1 MPGTL
6 DKTLAAVAKT
16 VVSDLGAGLNVDI
29 SFLKQ
34 SGGTYNV
41 ATGTF
46 DSTQTSYF
54 FKAPIE
60 FIDAEEEEGREE
72 QAARIYI
79 APDQI
84 GGSYPD
90 LDDQI
95 VLFDVEEF
103 LGTQAGLTLKTQS
116 NDNLMIDPL
125 SGSGDNCQITGIR
138 LYGGGQ
144 EYLYVVQ
151 VRF

>member
-1 MPGTL
+1 MAGAL

-16 VVSDLGAGLNVDI
+16 VVSDLGTGLNVDI

-41 ATGTF
+41 STGVF
-46 DSTQTSYF
+46 DSTQTAYF

-60 FIDAEEEEGREE
+60 FIDADEQDGSEE
-72 QAARIYI
+72 QTAQVYVT
-79 APDQI
+79 PNQI

-95 VLFDVEEF
+95 VLFDV
-103 LGTQAGLTLKTQS
+103 
-116 NDNLMIDPL
+116 
-125 SGSGDNCQITGIR
+125 NCQITEIR
-138 LYGGGQ
+138 SYGGKQ
-144 EYLYVVQ
+144 EYLYVIR

>member
-1 MPGTL
+1 MAGAL

-41 ATGTF
+41 ATGEF

-125 SGSGDNCQITGIR
+125 SGSGDNCQITEIR
-138 LYGGGQ
+138 SYGGGQ
-144 EYLYVVQ
+144 EYLYVIR

>member
-1 MPGTL
+1 MAGAL
-6 DKTLAAVAKT
+6 DNTLAAVAKT

-41 ATGTF
+41 ATGEF

-125 SGSGDNCQITGIR
+125 SGFGDNCQITEIR
-138 LYGGGQ
+138 SYGGGQ
-144 EYLYVVQ
+144 EYLYVIR

>member
-1 MPGTL
+1 MAGAL

-16 VVSDLGAGLNVDI
+16 VVSDLGVGLNVDI

-34 SGGTYNV
+34 SGGVYNV
-41 ATGTF
+41 ATGEF
-46 DSTQTSYF
+46 NSTQTSYF

-79 APDQI
+79 APNQI

-90 LDDQI
+90 LDDQV
-95 VLFDVEEF
+95 VLFDVEEA
-103 LGTQAGLTLKTQS
+103 LVTQAGLSIQTQASDTLV
-116 NDNLMIDPL
+116 IEPL
-125 SGSGDNCQITGIR
+125 GGSGDNCQITEIR
-138 LYGGGQ
+138 SYGGGQ
-144 EYLYVVQ
+144 VYLYVVR

>member
-46 DSTQTSYF
+46 YSTQTSYF

-60 FIDAEEEEGREE
+60 FIDAEEGEGREE
-72 QAARIYI
+72 QFAKIYI

>member
-16 VVSDLGAGLNVDI
+16 VVNDLGAGLNVDI

-41 ATGTF
+41 ATGEF

-125 SGSGDNCQITGIR
+125 SGSGDNCQITEIR
-138 LYGGGQ
+138 SYGGGQ
-144 EYLYVVQ
+144 EYLYVIRVK
-151 VRF
+151 F

>member
-1 MPGTL
+1 M
-6 DKTLAAVAKT
+6 
-16 VVSDLGAGLNVDI
+16 
-29 SFLKQ
+29 KQ

-41 ATGTF
+41 ATGEF

-72 QAARIYI
+72 QAAKIYI

-116 NDNLMIDPL
+116 NDNLMLEPL
-125 SGSGDNCQITGIR
+125 SGSGNNCQITGIR
-138 LYGGGQ
+138 MYGGGQ
-144 EYLYVVQ
+144 EYLYVIQ

>member
-41 ATGTF
+41 ATGEF

-72 QAARIYI
+72 QAARLYI

-116 NDNLMIDPL
+116 NNNLMIEPL
-125 SGSGDNCQITGIR
+125 SGSGDNCQITEIR
-138 LYGGGQ
+138 SYGGGQ
-144 EYLYVVQ
+144 EYLYVIR

>member
-1 MPGTL
+1 MAGAL

-41 ATGTF
+41 ATGIF

-60 FIDAEEEEGREE
+60 FIDAEATEGREE

-116 NDNLMIDPL
+116 NNNLMIEPL
-125 SGSGDNCQITGIR
+125 SGSGDNCQITEIR
-138 LYGGGQ
+138 SYGGGQ
-144 EYLYVVQ
+144 EYLYVIQ

>member
-1 MPGTL
+1 MAGAL

-41 ATGTF
+41 STGEF

-72 QAARIYI
+72 QSARIYI
-79 APDQI
+79 APNQI

-90 LDDQI
+90 LDDQV
-95 VLFDVEEF
+95 VLFDVEEA
-103 LGTQAGLTLKTQS
+103 LATQAGLNIQTQAS
-116 NDNLMIDPL
+116 DVLIIEPL
-125 SGSGDNCQITGIR
+125 GGSGDNCQITNIR
-138 LYGGGQ
+138 SYGGGQ
-144 EYLYVVQ
+144 EYLHVIQ

>member
-1 MPGTL
+1 MPGAL
-6 DKTLAAVAKT
+6 DKTLVSVAKT
-16 VVSDLGAGLNVDI
+16 VVSDLGVGLNVDI

-41 ATGTF
+41 ATGEF

-54 FKAPIE
+54 FKAPVE
-60 FIDAEEEEGREE
+60 FIDAEEAGRTEQ
-72 QAARIYI
+72 QAAQVYI
-79 APDQI
+79 APSQI

-95 VLFDVEEF
+95 VLFDIEEAV
-103 LGTQAGLTLKTQS
+103 GTESGASIITQAGNTL
-116 NDNLMIDPL
+116 IVEPL
-125 SGSGDNCQITGIR
+125 SGSGDNCQITDIR
-138 LYGGGQ
+138 TYGGKQ
-144 EYLYVVQ
+144 EYFYIIR

>member
-1 MPGTL
+1 MAGAL

-16 VVSDLGAGLNVDI
+16 VVSDLGTGLNVDI

-41 ATGTF
+41 STGVF
-46 DSTQTSYF
+46 DSTQTAYF
-54 FKAPIE
+54 FKAPVE
-60 FIDAEEEEGREE
+60 FIDAEERQGTEE
-72 QAARIYI
+72 QAARLYI
-79 APDQI
+79 TPNQI

-95 VLFDVEEF
+95 VLFDVEEA
-103 LGTQAGLTLKTQS
+103 LGTQAGLDIQTQAG
-116 NDNLMIDPL
+116 DNLTIEAL
-125 SGSGDNCQITGIR
+125 GGVGDNCQIAEIR
-138 LYGGGQ
+138 TYGGKQ
-144 EYLYVVQ
+144 EYLYVIQ

>member
-1 MPGTL
+1 MAGAL

-16 VVSDLGAGLNVDI
+16 VVSDLGAGLNTDI

-41 ATGTF
+41 ATGEF

-72 QAARIYI
+72 QAAKIYI

-103 LGTQAGLTLKTQS
+103 LGTQAGLRLKTQS
-116 NDNLMIDPL
+116 NDNLMLEPL
-125 SGSGDNCQITGIR
+125 SGSGNNCQITGIR
-138 LYGGGQ
+138 MYGGGQ
-144 EYLYVVQ
+144 EYLYVIQ